1 MRTSEIERLLAHLE
15 SVQQKHPVATVVD
28 GSGVTHAGDLTSFGM
43 DQVVVCD
50 PVSRRSAQVHLPAA
64 RSIRVIALGQPPA
77 TFGDAMTGDEAVG
90 P

>member
-15 SVQQKHPVATVVD
+15 SVEQKHPVATVVD
-28 GSGVTHAGDLTSFGM
+28 GNGMTYAGDLASFGLHE
-43 DQVVVCD
+43 VVVCD
-50 PVSRRSAQVHLPAA
+50 PVSKRSAQIHLPAA

-77 TFGDAMTGDEAVG
+77 TFGDTMTDDETVT